1 VKKLLIQ
8 LDTDSMPSVFDTV
21 VAYDAGVDHVLAYGG
36 VTAENVRDFVYG
48 AMFTRS
54 NQDLKN
60 TAIFIGGSQV
70 ATAQE
75 VLTTVQKTFFG
86 SVRVSVLMDANGCNT
101 TAAAAVIKINR
112 AYPVAGQKALV
123 MAGTGPVGLRVAA
136 LLSLGGGQV
145 TLTSRS
151 MARAEAACQTLAE
164 QYKVVVEPLK
174 LNPNDQQ
181 AAGAALADKAIVV
194 TTGALGAV
202 LLTEETWAG
211 AAALRVVA
219 DLNAVPPGGV
229 TGLKLSDDG
238 KRRQGKI
245 CFGAL
250 GIGGLKMKIHKT
262 AVDHLFTRNDVF
274 LDAQEVYSLGQDS

>member
-1 VKKLLIQ
+1 MKKLLIQ

-202 LLTEETWAG
+202 LLTEETWGG

-274 LDAQEVYSLGQDS
+274 LDDQVVYCFGQ

>member
-1 VKKLLIQ
+1 MKKLLIQ

-151 MARAEAACQTLAE
+151 MARVEAACQTLAE

>member
-1 VKKLLIQ
+1 
-8 LDTDSMPSVFDTV
+8 MPSVFDTV

-151 MARAEAACQTLAE
+151 MARVEAACQTLAE